1 MYLSDETIESVFS
14 VEYNVLQQKDIY
26 ADILEEMR
34 IKNETMQDEIQE
46 SY

>member
-1 MYLSDETIESVFS
+1 MYLPDEIIDSMFN
-14 VEYNVLQQKDIY
+14 VEYTTSQY